1 MIYYTRKYDRGT
13 SIMKN
18 NANTENSYTVPA
30 FERGLKLIELLGGA
44 PDGLTIPEME
54 SLDIPSASL
63 FRLLSTLQKNG
74 YAVREKGNIYR
85 LTGKMLKSIQS
96 GFESSRLIPCA
107 IPSMRE
113 LRDITGETAML
124 AVLHGNEGVVLH
136 QEPSRLPVKVVLD
149 TGHNFPLHSAAP
161 AKAIMAF
168 LPETELSSLL
178 SGMTFT
184 GFTSAT
190 ITTPE
195 KFRQELELVKKD
207 NIAFDRGEELSDLRC
222 VSSAIINRDNY
233 PCAAVWISGPASR
246 LTDEKMEM
254 FAPAVKAA
262 AESISGKLK

>member
-1 MIYYTRKYDRGT
+1 MIYYINKYDLDL

-18 NANTENSYTVPA
+18 NTNADNNYTVPA
-30 FERGLKLIELLGGA
+30 FERGLKLIELLGSA
-44 PDGLTIPEME
+44 PDGLTIPEMDG
-54 SLDIPSASL
+54 LGIPAASL

-85 LTGKMLKSIQS
+85 LTGKMLKSVQS
-96 GFESSRLIPCA
+96 GFENSRLIPCA
-107 IPSMRE
+107 IPPMRE

-136 QEPSRLPVKVVLD
+136 QEPSKLPVKVILD
-149 TGHNFPLHSAAP
+149 TGHHFPLHSAAP
-161 AKAIMAF
+161 AKAMLAF
-168 LPETELSSLL
+168 LPEAELSSLL
-178 SGMTFT
+178 SVMTFT
-184 GFTSAT
+184 RFTSTT

-195 KFRQELELVKKD
+195 GFRRELEQIREV
-207 NIAFDRGEELSDLRC
+207 NVAFDRGEDLCDLRC
-222 VSSAIINRDNY
+222 VGSAVINRDKY

-246 LTDEKMEM
+246 LTDEKMKL

>member
-1 MIYYTRKYDRGT
+1 
-13 SIMKN
+13 MKN
-18 NANTENSYTVPA
+18 SANTENSYTVPA
-30 FERGLKLIELLGGA
+30 FERGLKLIELLGSA
-44 PDGLTIPEME
+44 PDGLTIPEMDG
-54 SLDIPSASL
+54 LGIPAASL

-85 LTGKMLKSIQS
+85 LTGKMLKCVQS
-96 GFESSRLIPCA
+96 GYENSRLIPCA

-136 QEPSRLPVKVVLD
+136 QEPSKLPVKVILD
-149 TGHNFPLHSAAP
+149 TGHHFPLHSAAP
-161 AKAIMAF
+161 AKAMMAF
-168 LPETELSSLL
+168 LPEPELSSLL
-178 SGMTFT
+178 SGITFT
-184 GFTSAT
+184 KFTSSTLASK
-190 ITTPE
+190 E
-195 KFRQELELVKKD
+195 ELLGELDEVRKT
-207 NIAFDRGEELSDLRC
+207 NIAFDRGEELCDLRC

-246 LTDEKMEM
+246 LTDEKMKL